1 MLNRVVHLKLEPA
14 AGFDTTKLLQYLIT
28 FNCNKTYHA
37 MNLKQ
42 MVPKLCL
49 QVLKISLNE
58 YSEESEK
65 LYLDTVKEYYG
76 TSGAFVNYE
85 LFVGAVSVA
94 WGGAQKIVQGNWDL

>member
-58 YSEESEK
+58 YSEESKK